1 MASALRLP
9 LSLLLSLVL
18 TLTLTMAAPARA
30 DIIVLASDDKGAVA
44 AATGALQVA
53 YGGRVTT
60 YNLGGSRAR
69 ESDIVKA
76 IKGSPVNQ
84 VVAVGLLAAQ
94 VARQRLD
101 VKQVVFCQVLN
112 VEEFGLVTPW
122 MKGVSGIPSLS
133 RQFAAWKMLD
143 PGLRKIGLIT
153 GRHASYMVTEA
164 QQAARSLGLEL
175 EHIAVASDRAVLPAL
190 QELRERR
197 IGGLWLAPDSTILS
211 QRTIFDVMAYSV
223 RNNLPVLAFSPA
235 LLREGALLSGTAD
248 TREIASVTL
257 ERLRRSGSANSVV
270 AGEPLAPLSE
280 ARITINAAAA
290 ARFGLPIP
298 ARVKEQA
305 DVQ

>member
-1 MASALRLP
+1 MAPAMRL
-9 LSLLLSLVL
+9 LLMLLMSLLL
-18 TLTLTMAAPARA
+18 APAARA

-69 ESDIVKA
+69 ETDIVKA
-76 IKGSPVNQ
+76 INASPVQQ

-94 VARQRLD
+94 VARLRLD
-101 VKQVVFCQVLN
+101 EKQVVFCQVLN
-112 VEEFGLVTPW
+112 VEEFSLFAPW
-122 MKGVSGIPSLS
+122 MKGVSGIPSLTK
-133 RQFAAWKMLD
+133 QFAAWKALD

-164 QQAARSLGLEL
+164 QLAARSLGLEL
-175 EHIAVASDRAVLPAL
+175 SHVAVASDRAVLPAL

-197 IGGLWLAPDSTILS
+197 IQGLWLAPDSSILS

-223 RNNLPVLAFSPA
+223 RHNLPVLAFSPA
-235 LLREGALLSGTAD
+235 LLREGALLSATAD

-257 ERLRRSGSANSVV
+257 DRLRRSHPATNEV
-270 AGEPLAPLSE
+270 AGEPLAALGE
-280 ARITINAAAA
+280 AHITINAVAA
-290 ARFGLPIP
+290 ARFGLVITPK
-298 ARVKEQA
+298 VKEQA

>member
-1 MASALRLP
+1 MRLLLP
-9 LSLLLSLVL
+9 LLLMLALLL
-18 TLTLTMAAPARA
+18 APAARA

-60 YNLGGSRAR
+60 YNLGGNRAR
-69 ESDIVKA
+69 EPDIVRA
-76 IKGSPVNQ
+76 INASPVRQ

-101 VKQVVFCQVLN
+101 EKQVVFCQVLN
-112 VEEFGLVTPW
+112 VEEFRLIAPW
-122 MKGVSGIPSLS
+122 MKGVSGIPSLT
-133 RQFAAWKMLD
+133 RQFAAWKALD
-143 PGLRKIGLIT
+143 PSLRKIGLIT

-175 EHIAVASDRAVLPAL
+175 DHVAVASDRAVLPAL

-197 IGGLWLAPDSTILS
+197 IQGLWLAPDSTILS

-223 RNNLPVLAFSPA
+223 RHSLPVLAFSPA
-235 LLREGALLSGTAD
+235 LLREGALLSATAD
-248 TREIASVTL
+248 TKEIASITL
-257 ERLRRSGSANSVV
+257 DRLRRAQPAHEVS
-270 AGEPLAPLSE
+270 GEPLE
-280 ARITINAAAA
+280 ALGEAHIVVNSVAA
-290 ARFGLPIP
+290 ARFGLVVSPK
-298 ARVKEQA
+298 VKELA

>member
-1 MASALRLP
+1 MAPAMRLLMP
-9 LSLLLSLVL
+9 LLLLL
-18 TLTLTMAAPARA
+18 ALLFAPAARA

-69 ESDIVKA
+69 ETDIVKA
-76 IKGSPVNQ
+76 INASPVRQ

-101 VKQVVFCQVLN
+101 EKQVVFCQVLN
-112 VEEFGLVTPW
+112 VEEFRLFAPW
-122 MKGVSGIPSLS
+122 MKGVSGIPSLT
-133 RQFAAWKMLD
+133 RQFAAWKALD
-143 PGLRKIGLIT
+143 PGLRRIGLIT

-175 EHIAVASDRAVLPAL
+175 DHVAVASDRAVLPAL

-197 IGGLWLAPDSTILS
+197 IQGLWLAPDSTILS

-223 RNNLPVLAFSPA
+223 RHNLPVLAFSPA
-235 LLREGALLSGTAD
+235 LLREGALLSATAD
-248 TREIASVTL
+248 TKEIASITL
-257 ERLRRSGSANSVV
+257 DRLRRSQPAASEV
-270 AGEPLAPLSE
+270 AGEPLE
-280 ARITINAAAA
+280 ALGEAHIVVNAVAA
-290 ARFGLPIP
+290 ARFGLVVSPK
-298 ARVKEQA
+298 VKEMA

>member
-1 MASALRLP
+1 MAPALR
-9 LSLLLSLVL
+9 LLLSLML
-18 TLTLTMAAPARA
+18 TLTLMMAAPARA

-44 AATGALQVA
+44 AAAGALQAA
-53 YGGRVTT
+53 YGARVTT

-69 ESDIVKA
+69 EADIVKA
-76 IKGSPVNQ
+76 IKASPVNQ

-101 VKQVVFCQVLN
+101 AKQVVFCQVLN
-112 VEEFGLVTPW
+112 VEEFSLVTPW
-122 MKGVSGIPSLS
+122 MKGVSGIPSLA

-153 GRHASYMVTEA
+153 GRHASYMVIEA

-257 ERLRRSGSANSVV
+257 ERLRRSGGAANLVS
-270 AGEPLAPLSE
+270 GEPLEPLAE

-290 ARFGLPIP
+290 ARFGLAIP
-298 ARVKEQA
+298 PKVKEQA